1 MSILG
6 VENLSKS
13 FGGLMAISNLDFA
26 LEEGK
31 ILGLIGPNGSG
42 KTTLFNLITGFLKP
56 DTGRITFD
64 GREITGLAPFKVCS
78 AGIARTF
85 QLNKPFGS
93 MTALE
98 NVMVG
103 RIYGNEAARSVEQAI
118 TESESILSLTGLYKK
133 RLMRPAAM
141 GVVDRKRL
149 EVARALATKPR
160 ILLIDEMMAG
170 LNSREIEDAMQFL
183 EGVRNSGI
191 TLLVVE
197 HVMKAILGISDSVM
211 VLCAGKKIAEGTPQD
226 IVQNKQVLEA
236 YLGEEN
242 GAGS

>member
-1 MSILG
+1 MSILD
-6 VENLSKS
+6 VKNLSKS

-42 KTTLFNLITGFLKP
+42 KTTLFNMITGFLKP
-56 DTGRITFD
+56 DTGRITCY

-85 QLNKPFGS
+85 QLNKPFRS

-103 RIYGNEAARSVEQAI
+103 RIYGNEPARSVEQAMS
-118 TESESILSLTGLYKK
+118 ESESILSLTGLYEK
-133 RLMRPAAM
+133 RLMRSAAM
-141 GVVDRKRL
+141 GIVDRKRL

-183 EGVRNSGI
+183 EGVRNTGI
-191 TLLVVE
+191 TLVVVE

-211 VLCAGKKIAEGTPQD
+211 VLCAGKKIAEGSPQD
-226 IVQNKQVLEA
+226 VVQNKQVLEA
-236 YLGEEN
+236 YLGEDN